1 MKKSTLY
8 LGCDVH
14 AETINLVGAEPGR
27 NGSIESLGV
36 IANQE
41 VTIRKKIRK
50 LQSKYKNIEVCYEAG
65 PCGYTLYWQLLS
77 MGVNCEVIAPTLIP
91 QKAGDKVKTDRR
103 DAMKLARLYRA
114 GELTPVWVPDRAH
127 EALRDLVRA
136 RTAARK
142 DERTARHRLSKFLL
156 RVGKQKP
163 AGMKN
168 WTYKHTR
175 WLQTLKF
182 EDPSHTYVFTDY
194 LSEVQHHGERIKATE
209 KAIDEAIERSPE
221 AIREVVAALQL
232 MRGVAKTT
240 AIGIVTEV
248 GNFSRFTHPTQLMA
262 YAGVVPSEYSTGGP
276 GKKKQGGITKSG
288 NTHLRRLITEAG
300 WNYRYKPIANDRMKK
315 SQKNLRPEIVPT
327 VKGIAWKA
335 QHRLC
340 GRYRAL
346 LASGKS
352 KQLTV
357 TAVGRELLGFIWAIA
372 TYVEGQH
379 SELEKAV

>member
-1 MKKSTLY
+1 MKNTLY

-14 AETINLVGAEPGR
+14 AETINFAGAEPGR
-27 NGSIESLGV
+27 DGSIEPLG
-36 IANQE
+36 I
-41 VTIRKKIRK
+41 VTNREDAIRKKIRK
-50 LQSKYKNIEVCYEAG
+50 LQAKYKRIEACYEAG

-77 MGVNCEVIAPTLIP
+77 MGVSCEVIAPTLIP
-91 QKAGDKVKTDRR
+91 KKAGDKVKTDRR
-103 DAMKLARLYRA
+103 DAMKLARSYRS
-114 GELTPVWVPDRAH
+114 GDLTPVWVPDPAH

-136 RTAARK
+136 RTAAKK
-142 DERTARHRLSKFLL
+142 DERTARHRLSKFIL
-156 RVGKQKP
+156 RRGIQKP

-168 WTYKHTR
+168 WTHQHMR
-175 WLQTLKF
+175 WLKSVEFT
-182 EDPSHTYVFTDY
+182 EPSHAYVFVNY
-194 LSEVQHHGERIKATE
+194 CSEVDHHGERIKAIE
-209 KAIDEAIERSPE
+209 KAIDAAIERSPE
-221 AIREVVAALQL
+221 TIREVVAALQL

-276 GKKKQGGITKSG
+276 GKKKQGGITKTG
-288 NTHLRRLITEAG
+288 NSHLRRLITEAG
-300 WNYRYKPIANDRMKK
+300 WNYRFKPFANDRMKK
-315 SQKNLRPEIVPT
+315 SQENLQAELVPT

-357 TAVGRELLGFIWAIA
+357 TAVGREMLGFIWAIA

-379 SELEKAV
+379 CTLNNVR